1 MLLLLVLHLKIYYK
15 LLNELFLWLKR
26 LAFAWKRIARSSDQ
40 SIDRLGN
47 KFAARILLVLEQQH
61 RYRHQNVA
69 MSVTFITDFMFHH
82 ISEEACQ
89 QATLVIT
96 KLSDQ
101 CRLHAAND
109 LLLAY
114 CFSHSAPSPQKL
126 SFGKHYD
133 HCVSRYLSPKHE
145 NSVSIITHLT
155 RGIIMMIEITIAIA
169 FLMIM
174 AEEADQCLRHYIY
187 EMEVHYED

>member
-1 MLLLLVLHLKIYYK
+1 MW
-15 LLNELFLWLKR
+15 FKR
-26 LAFAWKRIARSSDQ
+26 LAFASKRIARSSDQ

-89 QATLVIT
+89 QPTLVIT

-114 CFSHSAPSPQKL
+114 CFSHSALSPPKKL

-133 HCVSRYLSPKHE
+133 HCVSRYLSLKHE

-155 RGIIMMIEITIAIA
+155 RRFIMMIEITIAIA

-174 AEEADQCLRHYIY
+174 AEEADRSVSSALLHI
-187 EMEVHYED
+187 

>member
-1 MLLLLVLHLKIYYK
+1 MLLLLLLVLHLKIYYK

-89 QATLVIT
+89 QPTLVIT

-101 CRLHAAND
+101 CRLQAAND

-114 CFSHSAPSPQKL
+114 CFSHSAPSPPKNSL
-126 SFGKHYD
+126 LESIMTI
-133 HCVSRYLSPKHE
+133 VSVDISL
-145 NSVSIITHLT
+145 
-155 RGIIMMIEITIAIA
+155 
-169 FLMIM
+169 
-174 AEEADQCLRHYIY
+174 
-187 EMEVHYED
+187 